1 MLLCQISD
9 PHIVREGTLAYGK
22 VDTPAFL
29 ERAVAHVRRQARQPD
44 AVVVTG
50 DLVDRATPVEYGL
63 LWELLRPLDRPTFL
77 LPGNHDDRTT
87 LQRCFPDHR
96 HMQGEDGFVQYAV
109 EDFAVRLVV
118 LDTVVP
124 RMPHGELCARRLD
137 WLERTLAASDRPT
150 IVAQHHPPFA
160 TGLTEM
166 DKQGLLD
173 PSGEEAVIGRYRNV
187 ERVIA
192 GHYHRPIQARF
203 AGTLATV
210 CPSTAQQLVMNL
222 QPGAE
227 ITITYEP
234 PGYQMH
240 LWDGRTLVTHTA
252 AVGDWPTWSTNE

>member
-1 MLLCQISD
+1 
-9 PHIVREGTLAYGK
+9 
-22 VDTPAFL
+22 
-29 ERAVAHVRRQARQPD
+29 
-44 AVVVTG
+44 
-50 DLVDRATPVEYGL
+50 
-63 LWELLRPLDRPTFL
+63 
-77 LPGNHDDRTT
+77 
-87 LQRCFPDHR
+87 
-96 HMQGEDGFVQYAV
+96 MQGEDGFVQYAV

-160 TGLTEM
+160 TGMTEM

-173 PSGEEAVIGRYRNV
+173 PSGEEAVIGRYRQ
-187 ERVIA
+187 RRA
-192 GHYHRPIQARF
+192 RDLRPLSPADPGALRRHARQ
-203 AGTLATV
+203 V

-227 ITITYEP
+227 IAITYEP